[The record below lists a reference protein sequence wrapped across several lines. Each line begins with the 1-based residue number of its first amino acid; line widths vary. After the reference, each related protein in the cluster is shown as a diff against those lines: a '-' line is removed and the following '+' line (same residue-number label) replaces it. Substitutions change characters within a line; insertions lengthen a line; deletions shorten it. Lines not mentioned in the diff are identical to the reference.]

1 MIVTSINRYI
11 DLDKER
17 AAGLAQID
25 GKTIG
30 IFVREFDARINLC
43 VDNLS
48 LQELADP
55 DNELDV
61 EIVVSLK
68 ALPDLLLGA
77 DQDQLIK
84 RGDIEIK
91 GDAHIASVF
100 QNTLRAIEIDW
111 EELLSKYTGDSIAYQ
126 IGLGV
131 KGMHAFGHRLRGNMR
146 QDLRDYLQDE
156 VQVSATQDEVSQFVQ
171 EVDSVRA
178 QADRLEARI
187 NRLHTRT

>member
-1 MIVTSINRYI
+1 MIVTAINRYI

-17 AAGLAQID
+17 AVGLTQID

-30 IFVREFDARINLC
+30 IFVRELDARITLC
-43 VDNLS
+43 VDNMS

-55 DNELDV
+55 DDEPDV
-61 EIVVSLK
+61 EIIVSLK
-68 ALPDLLLGA
+68 ALPDLLLGV

-84 RGDIEIK
+84 KGDIEIK

-111 EELLSKYTGDSIAYQ
+111 EELLSKYTGDSVAYQ

-131 KGMHAFGHRLRGNMR
+131 KGMHAFGRRLRGNMR

-156 VQVSATQDEVSQFVQ
+156 IQVSATQDEVSQFVQ

-187 NRLHTRT
+187 NRLHART